1 MAVRCF
7 VKLEWSLYAL
17 SDREEIFDYIEADSP
32 RAAVA
37 VDELIASQVGL
48 LIEYPEAGRMGRI
61 EGTRELAIRNTPYI
75 VACRVIDGKVR
86 LLRVLHGARAWPED
100 MPH

>member
-1 MAVRCF
+1 M
-7 VKLEWSLYAL
+7 KLEWSLYAL

-75 VACRVIDGKVR
+75 VAYRVIDGKVR